1 MVIQVCIGSAC
12 HVYGSYEVVERLKA
26 LVEENK
32 SDIEIELRSSFCMG
46 NCGQGVNV
54 MVDDAPPISLMK
66 EDVDTFF
73 YDLLR

>member
-12 HVYGSYEVVERLKA
+12 HVYGAYEVVERLKT

-32 SDIEIELRSSFCMG
+32 ANIEIELKSSFCMG
-46 NCGQGVNV
+46 NCGNGVNV
-54 MVDDAPPISLMK
+54 MVDDASPISLMK

-73 YDLLR
+73 SNLLR

>member
-12 HVYGSYEVVERLKA
+12 HAYGAYEVVERLKT

-32 SDIEIELRSSFCMG
+32 ANIEIELKSSFCMG
-46 NCGQGVNV
+46 NCGNGVNV

-73 YDLLR
+73 SNLLR